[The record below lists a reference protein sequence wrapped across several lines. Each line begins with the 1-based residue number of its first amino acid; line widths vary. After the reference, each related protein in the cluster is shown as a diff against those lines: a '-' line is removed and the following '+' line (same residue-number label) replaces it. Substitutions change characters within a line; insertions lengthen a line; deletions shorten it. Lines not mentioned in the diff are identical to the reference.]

1 MGSSAVIVPMGC
13 PIHELGPNNPVS
25 RTAPPEG
32 ERLMPIQIHT
42 QRAAREGGR
51 LRESVYMAA
60 YEVYAHVHRPQPAM
74 IEGDCRGGF
83 SIGEIVA
90 FLYARAFPRS
100 EWRDRVEEALRG
112 SNLDG

>member
-1 MGSSAVIVPMGC
+1 
-13 PIHELGPNNPVS
+13 
-25 RTAPPEG
+25 
-32 ERLMPIQIHT
+32 
-42 QRAAREGGR
+42 
-51 LRESVYMAA
+51 
-60 YEVYAHVHRPQPAM
+60 M